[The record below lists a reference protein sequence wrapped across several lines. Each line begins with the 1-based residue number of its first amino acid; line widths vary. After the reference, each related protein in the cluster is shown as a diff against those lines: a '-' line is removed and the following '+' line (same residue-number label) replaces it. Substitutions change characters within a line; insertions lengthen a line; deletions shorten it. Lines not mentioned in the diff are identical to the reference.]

1 MVLRRAQIGSPFIS
15 RQISFAFGSEIA
27 APSTDEHG
35 LLLTNVLNTDYW
47 LPKPYF
53 TTNLTDISQGF
64 YWSPNAQQVFA
75 IQSGPITVTWIKS
88 AGYSL
93 AALPAYG
100 GDLFN
105 PDRFPFLE
113 GRPAGSGWRNTPA
126 QPCPIHNRTVLHLL
140 SALQFLEMKVP
151 GGGRESRRLSFR
163 ELDIEQIGHVYEG
176 LLDHTAR
183 RATEIVLGLDGKERI
198 EVPLSELKR
207 HRASENFFDW
217 LADETGRS
225 AKAIE
230 KALAQTTVDDPLRW
244 PEWEQVAPFAGLV
257 RRDDNG
263 DPCVVPA
270 GSLYAMAAEIVFMSI
285 TSSRSR
291 QAPFHFGFFPE
302 DRPPRKGLGRS
313 LLTAAVAE
321 PNVLPCRETAGR
333 MNLNAHRDSLP
344 NCGTKHLLADQPI
357 ATGWVEPTVNEII
370 ARPGL
375 CPLVLVPIMGAPGP
389 SHLGTWD
396 VYAGC
401 PRSRGPQRQVL
412 VAGVRIR
419 F

>member
-1 MVLRRAQIGSPFIS
+1 MAKANRKATLIRHARI
-15 RQISFAFGSEIA
+15 E
-27 APSTDEHG
+27 G
-35 LLLTNVLNTDYW
+35 L
-47 LPKPYF
+47 
-53 TTNLTDISQGF
+53 
-64 YWSPNAQQVFA
+64 
-75 IQSGPITVTWIKS
+75 
-88 AGYSL
+88 
-93 AALPAYG
+93 
-100 GDLFN
+100 
-105 PDRFPFLE
+105 
-113 GRPAGSGWRNTPA
+113 GWRRGFIVTAKNNRAKPHSTHLNGEEH
-126 QPCPIHNRTVLHLL
+126 PI
-140 SALQFLEMKVP
+140 
-151 GGGRESRRLSFR
+151 
-163 ELDIEQIGHVYEG
+163 
-176 LLDHTAR
+176 
-183 RATEIVLGLDGKERI
+183 
-198 EVPLSELKR
+198 
-207 HRASENFFDW
+207 
-217 LADETGRS
+217 
-225 AKAIE
+225 
-230 KALAQTTVDDPLRW
+230 
-244 PEWEQVAPFAGLV
+244 
-257 RRDDNG
+257 
-263 DPCVVPA
+263 PA